1 MSYLHIGY
9 NPHNDIICEFSVAP
23 KGISVRQAAEHVAA
37 ESSTGTWTEVSTAK
51 PYMKKLAAKIFSI
64 RGKRLDD
71 KLHRRQRRHTG
82 LSSSGTRV
90 KIAYP
95 AELFEANNVP
105 QILSSI
111 AGNIF
116 GMKEISGLRLE
127 DVSFPESIIKSYK
140 GPRHGIAGI
149 KKIMKLNGMYD
160 ANPLDAEGVR
170 QHSVHRSRPI
180 IGSVIKPKIGLRTK
194 DHARIAH
201 DIWTGGCDFV
211 KDDEN
216 LSSQKFNPF
225 YERFLK
231 TIEMRDLAQSETGEK
246 KVYYINIT
254 AETKEMM
261 KRAEFVKDH
270 GGEYIMIDIITTGWS
285 ALQTIRNG
293 NFGLAIHAHRAMH
306 AAFDRNPKHGVS
318 MMVIAK
324 LSRLIGVDQI
334 HTGTII
340 GKLEGGAEVIDIN
353 YELKQQNVK
362 AHNNVLQQKWHH
374 IKPVLPVASGGLHP
388 GHVPKIME
396 LFGTDMA
403 MQFGGGIHGHPQ
415 GSKAGAMA
423 VRQAID
429 ATMQGIPL
437 KEYAKTHKELAAA
450 ISKWGLGRT
459 KYYF

>member
-1 MSYLHIGY
+1 MPYTNLKY
-9 NPHNDIICEFSVAP
+9 KPKNNIICVFSVFP
-23 KGISVRQAAEHVAA
+23 KGIPVRQAAEHVAA

-51 PYMKKLAAKIFSI
+51 PYMKKLAAKIFYI
-64 RGKRLDD
+64 KGN
-71 KLHRRQRRHTG
+71 TI
-82 LSSSGTRV
+82 

-127 DVSFPESIIKSYK
+127 DVSFPESVIKSYK

-149 KKIMKLNGMYD
+149 RKIMKLKN
-160 ANPLDAEGVR
+160 
-170 QHSVHRSRPI
+170 RPI
-180 IGSVIKPKIGLRTK
+180 LGSVIKPKIGLRTK

-254 AETKEMM
+254 AETKEML
-261 KRAEFVKDH
+261 KRAQFVKDH
-270 GGEYIMIDIITTGWS
+270 GGEYIMIDIITAGWS
-285 ALQTIRNG
+285 ALQTVRNE

-306 AAFDRNPKHGVS
+306 AAFDRNLRHGIS

-340 GKLEGGAEVIDIN
+340 GKLEGGSEVIDID
-353 YELKQQNVK
+353 YEMRHQEVK

-388 GHVPKIME
+388 GHVPRIIE
-396 LFGTDMA
+396 LFGTDIA

-423 VRQAID
+423 ARQAVE
-429 ATMQGIPL
+429 AAMKKIPL
-437 KEYAKTHKELAAA
+437 REYAEIHKELAAA
-450 ISKWGLGRT
+450 INKWGIGKTR
-459 KYYF
+459 YYS